1 MFYDLD
7 DPNKFINDIG
17 KALHD
22 DGIFIAQLM
31 CLSSML
37 EKKDLGSICHEH
49 LEFYSYKSLKY
60 M

>member
-17 KALHD
+17 KSLHEN
-22 DGIFIAQLM
+22 GVFIAQLM

-37 EKKDLGSICHEH
+37 EKKI
-49 LEFYSYKSLKY
+49 
-60 M
+60 